1 MERTVRGRD
10 RETGARQSPQSGFT
24 LVEILVVLAI
34 IGAVAIVT
42 VPYILAGMPG
52 LQLRAAADDMAATL
66 QGLHEQAIRER
77 VTTELTLDP
86 ETREFR
92 TSSRPAPHAL
102 PKVVTR
108 VAFSTA
114 AIRPDDTVARLRFY
128 ADGTSSGGTIRLE
141 HEALSASVVVDWL
154 TGRVSRH
161 D

>member
-1 MERTVRGRD
+1 MERSFRGRGQ
-10 RETGARQSPQSGFT
+10 GAGGRRTSESGFT

-86 ETREFR
+86 ETRAFR
-92 TSSRPAPHAL
+92 T
-102 PKVVTR
+102 
-108 VAFSTA
+108 
-114 AIRPDDTVARLRFY
+114 
-128 ADGTSSGGTIRLE
+128 
-141 HEALSASVVVDWL
+141 
-154 TGRVSRH
+154 
-161 D
+161 

>member
-1 MERTVRGRD
+1 MERTVRGRG
-10 RETGARQSPQSGFT
+10 RGTGARRSSESGFT
-24 LVEILVVLAI
+24 LVAILVVLAI

-77 VTTELTLDP
+77 VTTELALDP

-114 AIRPDDTVARLRFY
+114 AIRPYDTAARLRFY